1 LLETNTNTYRNKWY
15 VLVAV
20 SMGTFLATIDG
31 SIVNVALPT
40 LNQFFKTD
48 FATVQWV
55 VLGYLLTVTTLML
68 SIGRLGD
75 MKGKK
80 AIYTAGFV
88 IFTLG
93 SLSCAL
99 SPTIQILIAARIFQA
114 LGASMTMA
122 LGSAI
127 LTEAFPP
134 NERGRVLGINGTIV
148 SIGIVLGPTLGGL
161 IINSLSWHWIFFV
174 NLPVGILGIL
184 AVLKFVPN
192 LKPVCDEQF
201 DIAGASTLL
210 VSVLSLLIGLTLG
223 QQRGFESLPVMLL
236 GASFIIFLTIFIL
249 IERKAKQ
256 PMIELDLF
264 KNRLLSINL
273 ATGFMVFLCGSG
285 TTLLMPFFLE
295 NLLHYEVLQVGLLL
309 AVVPICTGIIAPIAG
324 TLSDRFGTRPLTV
337 IGLLFALIGYI
348 AISTLSIQTTPL
360 GYILRFIPYGI
371 GVGIFQSPNNSAI
384 MGTAPRE
391 RLGIVSGML
400 AMTRTLGQTAGN
412 AVLGALWASWTFFH
426 AGGVLPE
433 GATAA
438 PAAAQVAGL
447 QNTFHVAIAI
457 ISIALI
463 LSIWALLE
471 ERVWKTSA
479 QLNPMASSPSN
490 LTEKGE

>member
-1 LLETNTNTYRNKWY
+1 METKTNDYRNKWY

-20 SMGTFLATIDG
+20 SMGTFLATIDS

-40 LNQFFKTD
+40 LNQVFKTD

-75 MKGKK
+75 MRGKK
-80 AIYTAGFV
+80 PLYVAGFV

-93 SLSCAL
+93 SLTCAL
-99 SPTIQILIAARIFQA
+99 SPNIYFLIAARVFQA

-134 NERGRVLGINGTIV
+134 KERGRVLGMNGAIV
-148 SIGIVLGPTLGGL
+148 SIGIVLGPTLGG
-161 IINSLSWHWIFFV
+161 IILNSLSWHWIFFV
-174 NLPVGILGIL
+174 NLPVGIMGIL

-192 LKPVCDEQF
+192 LKPVCDEHF
-201 DIAGASTLL
+201 DLGGAATLL
-210 VSVLSLLIGLTLG
+210 LSVLSLLVGLTIG
-223 QQRGFESLPVMLL
+223 QERGFTSLPVLVL
-236 GASFIIFLTIFIL
+236 WSGFIIFLVLFIL
-249 IERKAKQ
+249 IEKRNRQ
-256 PMIELDLF
+256 PMVELDLF

-273 ATGFMVFLCGSG
+273 ATGFMVFICSSG

-295 NLLHYEVLQVGLLL
+295 NILNYPAIQVGMLL
-309 AVVPICTGIIAPIAG
+309 AVVPIGMGIIAPISGA
-324 TLSDRFGTRPLTV
+324 LSDRFGTRPLTV
-337 IGLLFALIGYI
+337 IGLLVTLSGFV
-348 AISTLSIQTTPL
+348 AISTLSTHTTAL
-360 GYILRFIPYGI
+360 GYILRFIPM
-371 GVGIFQSPNNSAI
+371 GVGLGIFQSPNNSAI

-391 RLGIVSGML
+391 RLGIISGMM
-400 AMTRTLGQTAGN
+400 AMTRTLGQTTGN
-412 AVLGALWASWTFFH
+412 AVLGALWASWTFLH
-426 AGGVLPE
+426 AGMVLQG

-447 QNTFHVAIAI
+447 QNTFHVTIGI
-457 ISIALI
+457 VFVALV

-471 ERVWKTSA
+471 ERVWKTSK
-479 QLNPMASSPSN
+479 QLNPIASSTSH
-490 LTEKGE
+490 LIEKGE